1 MQSAPAA
8 CPAAVARGSG
18 DGARGKEV
26 EQRGD
31 LAPALVDEERRDAMA
46 DHPLPRDTDDC
57 NGADSAARPA
67 FAVPAG
73 EAA

>member
-1 MQSAPAA
+1 
-8 CPAAVARGSG
+8 
-18 DGARGKEV
+18 
-26 EQRGD
+26 
-31 LAPALVDEERRDAMA
+31 MA
-46 DHPLPRDTDDC
+46 DHPLPPDTDDC